1 MDAQLRKYIGLSATG
16 LLAGLVAGG
25 FLWGS
30 QKPQEQRT
38 LTVTVERT
46 VEVEKVV
53 TVTVERTVLVRESLK
68 ADKVVK
74 ETVTKSNGEVVIRE
88 ETYNLGIQKET
99 QEKYSLQLN
108 QSEKSVLK
116 AKEASET
123 SSVYLP
129 IPQKHHLWV
138 GTYSNPLSPLS
149 YDYKTS
155 WLVGY
160 SHKLWDSPFSLGVF
174 GGPKLIG
181 LTVGGSF

>member
-1 MDAQLRKYIGLSATG
+1 MDTQLRKYISLFASG

-25 FLWGS
+25 FIWGS
-30 QKPQEQRT
+30 QKPQEQHAQT
-38 LTVTVERT
+38 ATVERT
-46 VEVEKVV
+46 VEVEKTV
-53 TVTVERTVLVRESLK
+53 TVTVERTVLVKESFK

-74 ETVTKSNGEVVIRE
+74 ETVTKPNGEVTIRE
-88 ETYNLGIQKET
+88 EAYNLGVQREE

-138 GTYSNPLSPLS
+138 GTYLNPLSPLS
-149 YDYKTS
+149 YDYKTD

-181 LTVGGSF
+181 LTVGGAF